1 MNNKTHSKINK
12 DLNGND
18 QSKGEV
24 GYYIPID
31 VKDWDV
37 ELDKNKGYQITKAKQ
52 EKEDN
57 KSKSLNIFH
66 VSQDKDHSF

>member
-1 MNNKTHSKINK
+1 MNHKTHSKINK
-12 DLNGND
+12 DLNRND

-24 GYYIPID
+24 GYYIPIY
-31 VKDWDV
+31 VKDGDV

-57 KSKSLNIFH
+57 TSKSLKIFH